1 MTKQRSRGASP
12 EDRALSREGARY
24 GDGAPSLHS
33 ALKDLYTQPGDEQEV
48 PVEGYVIDVISGDL
62 LIEIQ
67 TRSFASIKQKLLDL
81 VPRHPVRL
89 VHPIALDRWIV
100 KQADDGQKTLSRR
113 KSPKRGTYVHVF
125 DELVSFPTLLAETNL
140 SLEVVLTQEDEVRR
154 HRPGRAWRRRGWVV
168 YSRHLIGV
176 VERRRF
182 AGPQD
187 LEALIPPDLHEPFS
201 TLDLARALKERRR
214 LAQRMTYCLRE
225 MGVLVPRAK
234 RGNEILYA
242 RATFAA
248 STA

>member
-1 MTKQRSRGASP
+1 MTKKRPRVAPQADDMPCKDGTP
-12 EDRALSREGARY
+12 CK
-24 GDGAPSLHS
+24 DGAPSLHD
-33 ALKDLYTQPGDEQEV
+33 ALKDLYTQPGDAQEV
-48 PVEGYVIDVISGDL
+48 AVEGYIIDVVSGDL

-67 TRSFASIKQKLLDL
+67 TRSFAAIKQKLLDL

-89 VHPIALDRWIV
+89 VHPIARDRWIV
-100 KQADDGQKTLSRR
+100 RQAHDGQETLSRR

-140 SLEVVLTQEDEVRR
+140 SLDVVLTQEDEVRR

-168 YSRHLIGV
+168 HSRHLLGV

-182 AGPQD
+182 EGPQD
-187 LEALIPPDLHEPFS
+187 LGALLPPDLHEPFS
-201 TLDLARALKERRR
+201 TLDLARALKEHRR

-225 MGVLVPRAK
+225 TGVLVAQDK

-242 RATFAA
+242 RATDLGLDA
-248 STA
+248 